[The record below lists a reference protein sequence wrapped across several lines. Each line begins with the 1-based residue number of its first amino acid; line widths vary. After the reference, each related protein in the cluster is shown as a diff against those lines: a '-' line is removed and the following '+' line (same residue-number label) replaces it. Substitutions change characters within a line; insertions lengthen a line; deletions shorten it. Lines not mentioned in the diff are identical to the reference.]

1 MRLDNYSVAAYEALE
16 PMEGEGAAP
25 GFGTPG
31 ETAHAE
37 PQAEQAPS
45 QLLAELARRPPAYTQ
60 VPEPP
65 LRRLPRLGDERGATR
80 SEPQER
86 FQPGD
91 GESGRLPNPLAPRA
105 VSAPVTASPVVAAPA
120 PVSPAPVAIAPAAA
134 TPPASVALPL
144 GAAVNPEWLNQREAA
159 LKAVRNDF
167 ETAREAARDAPPAD
181 VASAAGTGWVPAP
194 TDGDG
199 NPVNGAV
206 FVPDAAVATPESVP
220 AWQLREGVILPAP
233 AGQWLSFDD
242 GAYEQVYR
250 ERLAARPEA
259 SAPLAKLARLY
270 DQPVQSLLAGHPDL
284 WTLATQD
291 HALNAG
297 PPPHAG
303 VAMGD
308 AASLGQLDL
317 YLADPL
323 VTRLRTELG
332 GSVAAPTS
340 AVALEQQRL
349 HGAARYAELTQ
360 FSQAMAT
367 VRQTHAAAMQAA
379 KDSGGTGWIEVP
391 MQFGTDPETGW
402 PTGVYATVGDG
413 EIQRDANGV
422 PVLARQRVFDEAVFT
437 NAWLSQGGLAQEAFA
452 RFYGGA
458 HSQIVLRPDTTQNAG
473 QPTWVSQASL
483 DNPRVRL
490 GDGGVQDGEL
500 FALDLGNPRRLN
512 NDAAVS
518 FDPELGWV
526 TPSANLYQHRSF
538 FDKAMP
544 IAMVAFVSWMTAG
557 AASAA
562 NWGYVGSAAAAGAA
576 ASFTSGAIHG
586 NLSLKGVL
594 IGAVSGALTAG
605 LTPELTGVLKDA
617 GMGAAA
623 GVAARMTVQGG
634 IQALLGG
641 KFKDG
646 AIAGFASGLAE
657 LTGESIKTRIDE
669 AVKAG
674 TMTTAEAFA
683 ARSFN
688 TVLGSAIRAAGSP
701 GDPAHAFAQ
710 DWLGSL
716 MQNNLP
722 APPRA
727 APAPANGDGDG
738 VQTFPVP
745 APGPVEVTPLPGSPP
760 PMDPGELAGQGS
772 GGQGSDAP
780 SPAPTPSSMDRV
792 VVVNDPRGGSV
803 SVNVDADASG
813 RFKLTLDNQT
823 ALIRTADGQLL
834 LAQAA
839 DAAERLPTGAQVLGR
854 PGQTLIGAGNQ
865 VLVFDAGT
873 SAQVMQLGAL
883 LNLPTAD
890 AATAG
895 QPGGTLTPLAAGG
908 ALALTGAAE
917 GGGGGRVALPSLLR
931 MAGGLA
937 ELNLV
942 DLVPA
947 ANPGLVLA
955 AGLVYSPSLGG
966 PARVESISDNLRLVT
981 PTSDVREGALQVRV
995 LDADGRERWMEL
1007 GGAQVNREQAQQVAA
1022 ALPRTSV
1029 LSPDEVRSWRSPL
1042 IYVPAPRNPNEGQ
1055 LPLPPLDPKQAP
1067 APPPGY
1073 GSTDPLP
1080 PFQVPGLAGHAPHW
1094 SDFILTKDG
1103 DRVYVPSR
1111 TEPTGQMGG
1120 APTGPVTAN
1129 LPNANPGNK
1138 ADIEAE
1144 NRALA
1149 AMANAGYRTE
1159 RNPTLTQAERDA
1171 QGLSEDKNP
1180 DARIEGKVFD
1190 VKASRSAA
1198 AAQSAIEDSVAKGQ
1212 ARRFVISTE
1221 NFQNPE
1227 ADARELAAR
1236 LRDAPAEGLL
1246 EVKVIVDG
1254 VVRNIYP

>member
-1 MRLDNYSVAAYEALE
+1 MRLDNYSVAAYEAFE
-16 PMEGEGAAP
+16 PMQAEGDAP
-25 GFGTPG
+25 GFGAPAETPNP
-31 ETAHAE
+31 E
-37 PQAEQAPS
+37 PVVEEAPS
-45 QLLAELARRPPAYTQ
+45 QLLAEMARRPPVAA
-60 VPEPP
+60 
-65 LRRLPRLGDERGATR
+65 LRQLPRFDDERGAMR
-80 SEPQER
+80 WEPLER
-86 FQPGD
+86 IPPED
-91 GESGRLPNPLAPRA
+91 GESRPLPNPPAPQP
-105 VSAPVTASPVVAAPA
+105 VNAPVAASPVAEAPA
-120 PVSPAPVAIAPAAA
+120 PVIAAA
-134 TPPASVALPL
+134 LAAAAPPASIALPQ
-144 GAAVNPEWLNQREAA
+144 GAAVNPEWLHQREAA
-159 LKAVRNDF
+159 LKAVRGDF
-167 ETAREAARDAPPAD
+167 ETARAAARNSPPAD
-181 VASAAGTGWVPAP
+181 VANTAGTGWVPAP

-206 FVPDAAVATPESVP
+206 FVPDAAAAAPEFVP
-220 AWQLREGVILPAP
+220 TWQLREGISLPAP
-233 AGQWLSFDD
+233 QGQWLSFDD
-242 GAYEQVYR
+242 SAYEQSYR
-250 ERLAARPEA
+250 ERLAAQTEA
-259 SAPLAKLARLY
+259 SAPLARLAQLY
-270 DQPVQSLLAGHPDL
+270 DQPVQALLANLPDL

-297 PPPHAG
+297 PPPQPG

-317 YLADPL
+317 YLADPF
-323 VTRLRTELG
+323 VTQLRTQLG
-332 GSVAAPTS
+332 GSVATPTNGL
-340 AVALEQQRL
+340 ALEQQRL
-349 HGAARYAELTQ
+349 YGAGRYAELTQ
-360 FSQAMAT
+360 FSQALSA
-367 VRQTHAAAMQAA
+367 VRATHAAAMQAA
-379 KDSGGTGWIEVP
+379 KDSGGTGWIDVP
-391 MQFGTDPETGW
+391 MQFGTDPDTGL

-413 EIQRDANGV
+413 EIQRDANGA
-422 PVLARQRVFDEAVFT
+422 PVLATQRVFDEAVFT
-437 NAWLSQGGLAQEAFA
+437 NAWLAEGAQSGGLAQQAFA
-452 RFYGGA
+452 RFYGEA

-473 QPTWVSQASL
+473 RPTWVSQPSL

-500 FALDLGNPRRLN
+500 FALDLSNPRKLN

-526 TPSANLYQHRSF
+526 TPSANIHQDRNW

-544 IAMVAFVSWMTAG
+544 IVMVAFVSWMTAG
-557 AASAA
+557 AATAA
-562 NWGYVGSAAAAGAA
+562 EWGPVYSAAAAGAA
-576 ASFTSGAIHG
+576 ASFTSGAISD
-586 NLSLKGVL
+586 NLSFKGVL
-594 IGAVSGALTAG
+594 IGAVTGALTAG
-605 LTPELTGVLKDA
+605 LTPQLTSALKDA

-657 LTGESIKTRIDE
+657 LTGESLKTSINE
-669 AVKAG
+669 ALKAG

-688 TVLGSAIRAAGSP
+688 TVLSSAIRAAGSP
-701 GDPAHAFAQ
+701 GDPAQAFAQ

-722 APPRA
+722 ALPRA
-727 APAPANGDGDG
+727 APAPATGDGDG
-738 VQTFPVP
+738 VETFPVP
-745 APGPVEVTPLPGSPP
+745 GPGPIDVTPLPGPAP
-760 PMDPGELAGQGS
+760 HIDPGEQAGQGS
-772 GGQGSDAP
+772 DGQGPDAP
-780 SPAPTPSSMDRV
+780 SSAPTPPSMDRV

-823 ALIRTADGQLL
+823 ALIRTVEGQLF

-873 SAQVMQLGAL
+873 SAQVMQLSAL
-883 LNLPTAD
+883 LNLPAAD
-890 AATAG
+890 AATAAG
-895 QPGGTLTPLAAGG
+895 QPGGMLTPLAAGG
-908 ALALTGAAE
+908 AFALTGTAE
-917 GGGGGRVALPSLLR
+917 GGVGGRVALPSLLR

-937 ELNLV
+937 DLSLV

-966 PARVESISDNLRLVT
+966 PARVEVISDNLRLVT
-981 PTSDVREGALQVRV
+981 PTSDVRAGALQVRV
-995 LDADGRERWMEL
+995 LDADGREHWMEL
-1007 GGAQVNREQAQQVAA
+1007 GGAQVNREQALQVAA
-1022 ALPRTSV
+1022 SLPRTSV
-1029 LSPDEVRSWRSPL
+1029 LSPDEVRAWRSPL

-1055 LPLPPLDPKQAP
+1055 LPLPPLDPNQAP

-1103 DRVYVPSR
+1103 ERVYVPSR

-1120 APTGPVTAN
+1120 EPTGPLTAN
-1129 LPNANPGNK
+1129 LPNAGSDNK
-1138 ADIEAE
+1138 GDIEAE

-1159 RNPTLTQAERDA
+1159 RNPTLTEQERDA
-1171 QGLSEDKNP
+1171 QGLSHTTNP

-1190 VKASRSAA
+1190 VKASKTPNGAE
-1198 AAQSAIEDSVAKGQ
+1198 QAIEYSVSHGQ

-1221 NFQNPE
+1221 NFEN
-1227 ADARELAAR
+1227 ADAGARELAER
-1236 LRDAPAEGLL
+1236 LRSNPIDGLL
-1246 EVKVIVDG
+1246 EVKVIVNG